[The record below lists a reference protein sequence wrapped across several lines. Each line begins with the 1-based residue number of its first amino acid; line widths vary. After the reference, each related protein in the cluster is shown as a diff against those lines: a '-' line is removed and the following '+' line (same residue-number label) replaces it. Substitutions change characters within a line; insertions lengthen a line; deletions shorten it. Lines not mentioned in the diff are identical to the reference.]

1 LRPTGMT
8 AHAEINVEIDGNK
21 RLTDVE
27 LMSVKIQMLI
37 RSKFSSIERVVVVPH
52 SISQQVHNGDPTDTG
67 ATADAKKSKN

>member
-1 LRPTGMT
+1 MT

-37 RSKFSSIERVVVVPH
+37 RSKFSNIERVVVVPH
-52 SISQQVHNGDPTDTG
+52 SIKQPKGPHNDPTASNTVF
-67 ATADAKKSKN
+67 DANKTKY